1 MAASLGN
8 DGKFGVAKSSKNNG
22 DALAGTAA
30 FCFDCHVYFVMISG
44 PMNALGKTV
53 EIQGT

>member
-1 MAASLGN
+1 MAASLTN
-8 DGKFGVAKSSKNNG
+8 DGKFGDAKSSKKNG
-22 DALAGTAA
+22 DALTCTAA
-30 FCFDCHVYFVMISG
+30 FCFDCHAYFVMISG

>member
-8 DGKFGVAKSSKNNG
+8 DGKFGVAKSSKKNG
-22 DALAGTAA
+22 GAITGAA
-30 FCFDCHVYFVMISG
+30 VFCIDCHVYFVMISG
-44 PMNALGKTV
+44 PMNAFGKTV